1 MARYNPY
8 FFQTLDAP
16 YLRTNVENTL
26 VLLGGFTIHATSVRI
41 PPTPPGCERY
51 ASLVENALKAGTW
64 GRDAV
69 ESLLLLM
76 LKDELGAKLGKSA
89 RFIVELGCEDLD
101 EKLRRSI
108 RVYPPMVNDLRRGY
122 VIRLENDYE
131 ACSEWERNNRAV
143 LTEFAESIAS
153 VVRAYGIQLDALTVG
168 SIIVVLGTL
177 LRMTPAYHLLAIA
190 VGIASTVNADVCT
203 AGTLQYIQ
211 EHLRSSRV
219 ASRLAPLIPVKTG
232 DPRERVAELLA
243 AELRLLCRAVERV
256 RATQSALNA
265 LREAAKRIG
274 MTAELLDPS
283 LYTLD
288 VRVLGVAPN
297 EIDEEVEACIAR
309 CEPTR

>member
-16 YLRTNVENTL
+16 YLRTNVDTTL
-26 VLLGGFTIHATSVRI
+26 ALLGGFTIHATGIEVLAVPS
-41 PPTPPGCERY
+41 GCERY
-51 ASLVENALKAGTW
+51 ASLVEGALKAGTW

-76 LKDELGAKLGKSA
+76 LKGELSTKLGKSA
-89 RFIVELGCEDLD
+89 RFIVELSCEDLD
-101 EKLRRSI
+101 DKLRRSI

-122 VIRLENDYE
+122 VIRLENDDE
-131 ACSEWERNNRAV
+131 ACSEWEKNNKAL
-143 LTEFAESIAS
+143 LTELAESIAS
-153 VVRAYGIQLDALTVG
+153 VVRAYGMQLDAVTVG
-168 SIIVVLGTL
+168 SIIFLLGTL
-177 LRMTPAYHLLAIA
+177 LRVTPAYHLLAIA
-190 VGIASTVNADVCT
+190 VGIASTVSADVCT
-203 AGTLQYIQ
+203 AGTLRYMQ
-211 EHLRSSRV
+211 EHLRGSRI
-219 ASRLAPLIPVKTG
+219 AGKLAPLIPVKTG
-232 DPRERVAELLA
+232 DPRGRVAELLT
-243 AELRLLCRAVERV
+243 AELRLLCRAVEQV
-256 RATQSALNA
+256 RSTQSALNA